1 MFFCFCCVRSGLCLG
16 GCHKRNDVDELASV
30 LARCE
35 RHCTVDE
42 SIESVVLAHAHVAT
56 GMVCGAT
63 LTLDDVAGLYNLTA
77 KLLDAESF
85 ALFLAARVFKAHAIF
100 VI

>member
-1 MFFCFCCVRSGLCLG
+1 MLLLFRCFFVSVVSVRAY
-16 GCHKRNDVDELASV
+16 ASAV
-30 LARCE
+30 VTKGTMLMNLRPFLP
-35 RHCTVDE
+35 V
-42 SIESVVLAHAHVAT
+42 VVLAHAHVAT

-85 ALFLAARVFKAHAIF
+85 AF
-100 VI
+100 

>member
-1 MFFCFCCVRSGLCLG
+1 MLMNLRPFLPVV
-16 GCHKRNDVDELASV
+16 ND
-30 LARCE
+30 
-35 RHCTVDE
+35 TVP
-42 SIESVVLAHAHVAT
+42 SMSVVLAHAHVAT

-85 ALFLAARVFKAHAIF
+85 AF
-100 VI
+100 